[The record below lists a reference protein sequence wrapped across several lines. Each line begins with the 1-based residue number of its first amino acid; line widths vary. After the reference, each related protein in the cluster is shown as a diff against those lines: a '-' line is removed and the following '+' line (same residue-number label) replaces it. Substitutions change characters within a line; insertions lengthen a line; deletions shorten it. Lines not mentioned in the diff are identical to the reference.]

1 MKKTTEKTGRILT
14 MSEVPDADGDLAQS
28 VHVGR
33 QPIWSAERR
42 LVGYELLFRGGTGVS
57 GSFAT
62 SQVIVNAFTEFGLA
76 EIAGDRL
83 CFINMTREFLTDE
96 LPLPF
101 GPGQAV
107 LEVLETI
114 TVDEELIA
122 GVRRRVDQGYAIA
135 LDDFVLGSGHER

>member
-1 MKKTTEKTGRILT
+1 
-14 MSEVPDADGDLAQS
+14 MSDGPDADSEMAQS

-33 QPIWSAERR
+33 QPIWSDDRR
-42 LVGYELLFRGGTGVS
+42 LVGYELLFRGGAGVS

-62 SQVIVNAFTEFGLA
+62 SQVIVNAFTEFGLS

-83 CFINMTREFLTDE
+83 CFINMTREFLIDE

-101 GPGQAV
+101 GPGQSV

-114 TVDEELIA
+114 VVDDELVA
-122 GVRRRVDQGYAIA
+122 GVERRVEQGYAIA
-135 LDDFVLGSGHER
+135 LDDFVLGTGHER